1 MKNSI
6 QFLNQ
11 FNINT
16 DYIDEETTVILGFS
30 GYGSVGNVVLNH
42 LIETLPV
49 TSIGFWGS
57 ISWFHQGNLETPIT
71 IYTLD
76 GNSTRNKGKIV
87 LVASRLPVPVVGY
100 NALPDTFWKW
110 LSEEILSWKAKRYI
124 VIGGLREDIRKT
136 TDEEWTSLIPTPLY
150 TELYGTQRT
159 FKDQQT
165 IKGPLNFLLT
175 EGTAFQQ
182 PVLAILSYCNTY
194 DIDIDASVLA
204 LKELEKIIGD
214 NLHSEKL
221 VEFDSSFLEGEMELI
236 SEGEEEF
243 DEYDESF
250 DEFEENSEK
259 ESSNRDKEADFFSL
273 HSSLKRLN
281 DKAEDLDKYK

>member
-16 DYIDEETTVILGFS
+16 DYIDKETTVILGFS

-76 GNSTRNKGKIV
+76 INSTEIKDKIV

-100 NALPDTFWKW
+100 DALPDAFWKW

-136 TDEEWTSLIPTPLY
+136 TDEEWTSLIPTPMY

-182 PVLAILSYCNTY
+182 SVLAILSYCNTY

-204 LKELEKIIGD
+204 LKELEKIVGD
-214 NLHSEKL
+214 NLHSDKL

-250 DEFEENSEK
+250 DEFEETNEES
-259 ESSNRDKEADFFSL
+259 SSNRDKEDFFGL